1 MTEPFNAG
9 LPRVIK
15 EKVLA
20 VRGAWLIK
28 GRIVVYHGRDRRAE
42 LWMTVDPTLQQQD
55 VGFVHEDLVR
65 LDELLAEYR
74 RETGE

>member
-1 MTEPFNAG
+1 
-9 LPRVIK
+9 
-15 EKVLA
+15 
-20 VRGAWLIK
+20 
-28 GRIVVYHGRDRRAE
+28 
-42 LWMTVDPTLQQQD
+42 MTVDPTLQQQD